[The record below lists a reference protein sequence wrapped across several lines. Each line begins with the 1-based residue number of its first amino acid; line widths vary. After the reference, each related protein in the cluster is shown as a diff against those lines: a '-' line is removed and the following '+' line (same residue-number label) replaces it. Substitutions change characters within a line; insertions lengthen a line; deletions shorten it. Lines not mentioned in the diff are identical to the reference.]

1 MKNILNSMTGFGC
14 QETEVN
20 GAGRISVELRCI
32 NHKFLETVFHLPEGL
47 LALED
52 RLKKEIESKIKRGRI
67 YCAINIKGQ
76 LAQGIFV
83 NRKLLKNYL
92 QELNSIKKEFKINDG
107 LTLDS
112 LIRLPGIL
120 LLKEDKPAGAHIWE
134 QLKPVF
140 SQALTNLL
148 LARQKEGK
156 ALAGLLKNRSV
167 LLKKDLL
174 FIKQRFV
181 VAVKSRLKKI
191 QAEEERLAFLKGADV
206 AEELDRL
213 HFHINN
219 FQHKIAQGG
228 AVGKE
233 LDFITQEMQR
243 EANTLAAKTFD
254 LIISG
259 RAVEMKSQIEKI
271 REQVQNIE

>member
-1 MKNILNSMTGFGC
+1 MTGFGC

-20 GAGRISVELRCI
+20 TVGRISVELRCT

-47 LALED
+47 LSLED
-52 RLKKEIESKIKRGRI
+52 KLKKEIEGKIKRGRI

-76 LAQGIFV
+76 PAQGIFV

-92 QELNSIKKEFKINDG
+92 QELNNVKKEFKINDG
-107 LTLDS
+107 LSLDL

-120 LLKEDKPAGAHIWE
+120 SLKEDKPIGVHIWK
-134 QLKPVF
+134 QLNPIF
-140 SQALTNLL
+140 LQAIMSLL
-148 LARQKEGK
+148 MARQKEGR
-156 ALAGLLKNRSV
+156 ALAGLLKKRSAR
-167 LLKKDLL
+167 LKKDLV
-174 FIKQRFV
+174 FIKRRFM
-181 VAVKSRLKKI
+181 VAVKNRLKKI

-206 AEELDRL
+206 AEETDRL
-213 HFHINN
+213 YFHINN

-243 EANTLAAKTFD
+243 EANTLAAKSFD

>member
-1 MKNILNSMTGFGC
+1 MKNIINSMTGFGC

-20 GAGRISVELRCI
+20 SVGRISVELRCT

-47 LALED
+47 LSLED
-52 RLKKEIESKIKRGRI
+52 KLKKEIEGKIKRGRI

-92 QELNSIKKEFKINDG
+92 RELDSVKKEFKINDG

-120 LLKEDKPAGAHIWE
+120 SLKEDKPLGEHIWE

-140 SQALTNLL
+140 LQALMSLL
-148 LARQKEGK
+148 MARQKEGC
-156 ALAGLLKNRSV
+156 ALVGLLKKRSV
-167 LLKKDLL
+167 LLKKNLV
-174 FIKQRFV
+174 FVKRRFT
-181 VAVKSRLKKI
+181 VAVKNRLKKI

-206 AEELDRL
+206 AEETDRL

-219 FQHKIAQGG
+219 FQHKLVQGG
-228 AVGKE
+228 PVGKE

-243 EANTLAAKTFD
+243 EANTLAAKSFD